1 MGGSLRDARA
11 PLVPPITLNFFVQF
25 KRVALRGGPFLFA
38 QPQIRT
44 GLRGAICYCRLKPQF
59 SIDNHNLAGLWSNH
73 IKTEKAQA
81 QVQAPA
87 ARSSSSPSCSSSPNQ

>member
-1 MGGSLRDARA
+1 MGGSLRDARS
-11 PLVPPITLNFFVQF
+11 PLDPSIARTFSQNP
-25 KRVALRGGPFLFA
+25 RWVALRGGPFVFA

-44 GLRGAICYCRLKPQF
+44 GLHGAICYCRLKPQF